1 MHEAHSRPSSA
12 IHVRVQADDFD
23 VQAELAAL
31 RGHRFDAG
39 ALCNF
44 VGLVRAPDATAAMA
58 PGPVLWLEHYP
69 GMTEASIHTIAEQAL
84 TRFDALAARVVHR
97 VGPLA
102 LGEHIVLVA
111 VLAAHRHAAFL
122 ACEYLMDQL
131 KTQAPFWKKE
141 WRAGQVHWVEA
152 KASDDCAAAR
162 WNEPPA

>member
-1 MHEAHSRPSSA
+1 MNEPIPRPSRA
-12 IHVRVQADDFD
+12 THVRVQTVDFD
-23 VQAELAAL
+23 VQTELTAL
-31 RGHRFDAG
+31 RSQRFDAG

-69 GMTEASIHTIAEQAL
+69 GMTESSIQAIAEQAL

-102 LGEHIVLVA
+102 LGEQIVLVA
-111 VLAAHRHAAFL
+111 VLAAHRQAAFL

-141 WRAGQVHWVEA
+141 WRAGQAHWVEA
-152 KASDDCAAAR
+152 KASDDHAAAR
-162 WNEPPA
+162 WNQSPA